1 MNKEASQT
9 IRFEEVVGLSDTY
22 DSPLLCS
29 DLEVQYTFSDTKI
42 KILCVCVCVCL
53 CGVAASAIFH
63 LINVL
68 SLNIAVHTK
77 EEGFFYVLVW
87 LMSVRWG

>member
-1 MNKEASQT
+1 M

-29 DLEVQYTFSDTKI
+29 DLEVQYTFSDTKT
-42 KILCVCVCVCL
+42 KILCVYVSL